1 MTRKMYICL
10 MKKISLF
17 LSLLL
22 LPLGLSAEKPSV
34 SVDGS
39 LLFSSTYIWRGDRLC
54 GFHLNPNVGVNLG
67 GFRLENNSYFSTDG
81 LYKEID
87 WDLSYTFGD
96 FSIHLLDYFSHTAGD
111 PEYYFDWRRG
121 PSSHMDE
128 IGLCYESSAIPLNVS
143 WYTFVWGDWW
153 ENEDGTTGPL
163 TFSSFLDI
171 GTYYEFEDG
180 GAASLT
186 LGTSVLKGYYTDYS
200 KSFMP
205 VHIGLGYSKTLSAGK
220 LSIPLEVQIV
230 VNPYQRRVH
239 AGASIGLAF

>member
-1 MTRKMYICL
+1 

-163 TFSSFLDI
+163 TFSSFL
-171 GTYYEFEDG
+171 EM
-180 GAASLT
+180 L
-186 LGTSVLKGYYTDYS
+186 L
-200 KSFMP
+200 
-205 VHIGLGYSKTLSAGK
+205 
-220 LSIPLEVQIV
+220 
-230 VNPYQRRVH
+230 
-239 AGASIGLAF
+239 